1 MIKLFFLFFLLVF
14 HHLSY
19 AFILNKEN
27 PVEYY
32 TNNEKPIKELKQ
44 KLKIG
49 KIVGITGIS
58 GIGKSEITRQYVQ
71 KYSQEYEIIAFF
83 DANIDLNPQFA
94 SLAKEINL
102 RMCPGKKCIKESINF
117 AKESVMN
124 YLKDKE
130 KWLLIFD
137 NLHVNENDKIKDIIE
152 WKHNGHIIICSQDD
166 KYLLHKIPV
175 PFLSKEH
182 AAELIKKIMVN
193 ASNNFTIKLTNALEG
208 NPTYILA
215 HSAIFLQNN
224 NYITMEEYINYMK
237 NNDNKT
243 KEHLSLVLNQLNAR
257 TKDLLFKL
265 ALLNNQRIPK
275 WLIEEVVDNQE
286 TLPDIFREMT
296 RFGII
301 EQISEDRDHQI
312 YRIHDAIKNE
322 LLDFAGEEVNE
333 SNTNYMIMKL
343 HNRMPKEMVN
353 KFFKIGNDSDF
364 ESNLEVLLNNG
375 EKYKT
380 NTLGI
385 MELRN
390 DLLGYYLRSR
400 EPFKAKMMVDWFK
413 ANKDKLHTKNMR
425 DEEKVSYS
433 RYLGRI
439 GRYEYFTSNQP
450 AEVVMRYLEE
460 ARELIDTL
468 SNNEG
473 AKTSVHYEAFQIQ
486 VFIGDIE
493 AAKNNLDTI
502 EKIMITRPELSH
514 KSSMIDY
521 GKARIFLAQGNY
533 SEALDAITLMIEKEL
548 SQLTKSKASS
558 NPIEENTTLE
568 QESAWLAP
576 IYTLKAEI
584 LNYLKEF
591 QEAYDISKKV
601 YFVIK
606 NRNLEEITSSTL
618 AYNLTELS
626 RAELGLKLT
635 KEALIHSEEAVN
647 ILIQDQER
655 NNQDLDNSTD
665 IFLASALIAKGEV
678 LYNLGR
684 IGEAISNYKLA
695 KNIYWNVY
703 ETKNLKQMDN
713 VSYLLSCLS
722 RACHDM
728 PVKEENR
735 IERDYYYQLHVKL
748 FGENHHRSLQIKN
761 M

>member
-1 MIKLFFLFFLLVF
+1 MIKIFFLFFLLVV

-32 TNNEKPIKELKQ
+32 TNNEKPIQELEQ

-58 GIGKSEITRQYVQ
+58 GIGKSEITRQYVK
-71 KYSQEYEIIAFF
+71 KYSQEYEIIVFF
-83 DANIDLNPQFA
+83 DANIDLNSQFA

-102 RMCPGKKCIKESINF
+102 RMCPKEKCIKESINS
-117 AKESVMN
+117 AKEGVMN

-152 WKHNGHIIICSQDD
+152 WKHNGHIIVCSQDD
-166 KYLLHKIPV
+166 KNLLHKIPV

-182 AAELIKKIMVN
+182 ARELIKKIMVN
-193 ASNNFTIKLTNALEG
+193 PSNNFTIKLTNALDG

-243 KEHLSLVLNQLNAR
+243 REHLNLVLNQLDVR

-275 WLIEEVVDNQE
+275 WLIEEIIDNQAI
-286 TLPDIFREMT
+286 LPDMFKEMT

-301 EQISEDRDHQI
+301 EQISEDRDYQI
-312 YRIHDAIKNE
+312 FRIHDAIKNE
-322 LLDFAGEEVNE
+322 LLDFAGEQVNKN
-333 SNTNYMIMKL
+333 NTDHMIMRL

-353 KFFKIGNDSDF
+353 KFFKIGNDADF
-364 ESNLEVLLNNG
+364 ESNLEVLLNNA
-375 EKYKT
+375 EKHKA
-380 NTLGI
+380 NILGI

-400 EPFKAKMMVDWFK
+400 EPFKTKMMVEWFK
-413 ANKDKLHTKNMR
+413 ANKDKLNIKDMR
-425 DEEKVSYS
+425 EEEKVSYS

-439 GRYEYFTSNQP
+439 GRYEYFTANQP
-450 AEVVMRYLEE
+450 VEVVMRHLEE

-468 SNNEG
+468 SGNEG
-473 AKTSVHYEAFQIQ
+473 AKTSVYYEAFQIQ
-486 VFIGDIE
+486 IFIGDIE
-493 AAKNNLDTI
+493 EAKNNLERI
-502 EKIMITRPELSH
+502 ERIMATSPNLSH

-533 SEALDAITLMIEKEL
+533 SEALAAITLMIEKEL

-558 NPIEENTTLE
+558 NKIEENATLE
-568 QESAWLAP
+568 QEGAWLAP

-591 QEAYDISKKV
+591 QLAYDISKKV
-601 YFVIK
+601 YGVIK

-626 RAELGLKLT
+626 RAELGLKLI

-655 NNQDLDNSTD
+655 NNQDIDNSTD
-665 IFLASALIAKGEV
+665 IFLASALVVKGEA
-678 LYNLGR
+678 LHTLGR
-684 IGEAISNYKLA
+684 IDEAISNYKLA
-695 KNIYWNVY
+695 KNIYWNIY
-703 ETKNLKQMDN
+703 EPKNLKQMDN
-713 VSYLLSCLS
+713 VSYLLSCLF

-728 PVKEENR
+728 SAKEESR

-748 FGENHHRSLQIKN
+748 FGENHHRSLQIKD